1 MQALEVNCLK
11 QFHKKETLNS
21 KAAATIH
28 GFFLIISKYLHLFLI
43 LYSKFCV
50 SSYNSILNIYML
62 HFLMCIVFWKIF
74 LVVNVFFNNWAISL
88 AQYFKPLVAGQ
99 SWQLGCVRKNTIL
112 MWVKENQTEK
122 QKWGGRC
129 IMIFEPKAFSGQK
142 KSSNNCEFFAR
153 SFLPVCTIFSANIH
167 SISRLTISIM

>member
-1 MQALEVNCLK
+1 MKLLLAGACSVRRNEDRLQIGSFSMQALEVNCLK

-50 SSYNSILNIYML
+50 SSYNSVLNIYML

-99 SWQLGCVRKNTIL
+99 SWQLGCVRKNTIFN
-112 MWVKENQTEK
+112 V
-122 QKWGGRC
+122 
-129 IMIFEPKAFSGQK
+129 S
-142 KSSNNCEFFAR
+142 
-153 SFLPVCTIFSANIH
+153 
-167 SISRLTISIM
+167 